1 MIHNEQEYRTMFDL
15 ELRLW
20 WYRVLYEKIKKSLLG
35 MPRNS
40 EILDIGCGTG
50 GIIKYL
56 MDLGFQKTRGIDI
69 SPVSIKVCNER
80 GLPAE
85 SADAFSYLKGL
96 KDSSLDAILFIDSF
110 TYISVEKQNEVIK
123 ECYRVLRPNGRL
135 ILNSAA
141 LKVFRGIHDEHVG
154 TVCRLNKKNYRAYSA
169 ASGLSITKMHY
180 WPFLLGVPILI
191 LRTIQRYKL
200 KNNKNVEW
208 KTDLEMP
215 PHWLNELF
223 YRLTKTEEY
232 FSGLSIF
239 GSSLFGVFV
248 KSA

>member
-1 MIHNEQEYRTMFDL
+1 MFDL

-20 WYRVLYEKIKKSLLG
+20 WYRVLYEKIKKSLQG
-35 MPRNS
+35 MSRNS

-50 GIIKYL
+50 GMLKYL
-56 MDLGFQKTRGIDI
+56 MDQGFQQVRGIDV
-69 SPVSIKVCNER
+69 SPMAIKVCSER

-85 SADAFSYLKGL
+85 SADAGSYLKGL
-96 KDSSLDAILFIDSF
+96 KDNSLDAILFIDSL
-110 TYISVEKQNEVIK
+110 TYFSVEKQIEVIK
-123 ECYRVLRPNGRL
+123 DCYRVLKPNGRL
-135 ILNSAA
+135 VLNSAA
-141 LKVFRGIHDEHVG
+141 LKAFRGIHDEHVG
-154 TVCRLNKKNYRAYSA
+154 TVCRLSKKNYREYSA
-169 ASGLSITKMHY
+169 TSGLNIKKMHY
-180 WPFLLGVPILI
+180 WPFVLGVPIFI

-215 PHWLNELF
+215 PHWINELF